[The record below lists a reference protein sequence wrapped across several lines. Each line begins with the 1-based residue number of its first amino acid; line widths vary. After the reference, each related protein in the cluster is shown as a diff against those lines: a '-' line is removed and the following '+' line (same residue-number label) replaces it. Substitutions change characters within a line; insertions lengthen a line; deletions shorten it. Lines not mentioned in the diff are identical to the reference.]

1 MATEDLKKLMD
12 RMGATLME
20 DGSTHC
26 LARGQGN
33 LYARLGMAR
42 EFLDR
47 DNATTL
53 SDILTPAP
61 PDDGEEWKQ

>member
-12 RMGATLME
+12 RM
-20 DGSTHC
+20 
-26 LARGQGN
+26 GN